1 MNEQRNFFIMFFMVF
16 AAFWGYEYFFPHPA
30 PVENAAP
37 KFVEE
42 KGATKPIVDEK
53 VIIVPKDVA
62 LRDGERLIIDTP
74 SFKGSINLKGAR
86 FDDIT
91 LKKYKETV
99 DDRSSLVDLLN
110 PENTERPFY
119 IEFTWGAVPNTQGTS
134 ITFPSESSEWV
145 SDHEMLTPDQSVKLT
160 WKSPE
165 GIIFER
171 HVSVDAD
178 QMFTVKEI
186 IRNTQKDIIQVFP
199 KGRIVRIGEMSAA
212 DSKIL
217 HEGVV
222 GYLGGK
228 LQEINYEDVEKNTS
242 FDFASQGGWLGITD
256 KYWMAA
262 LAVADKTSLTAQVH
276 YLNNFRKTY
285 AAELSGENMTVPSGK
300 EASFVYQFIT
310 GAKVV
315 NLLDRYE
322 KEYNI
327 SNLDLAVDFGWLYFL
342 TKPMY
347 HLLTFLKNLI
357 GNFAL
362 AILALTVLVKLLMF
376 PLVRKS
382 SASMVGMKKLQP
394 ELERIK
400 TLYPDDAVKRN
411 QAIMEVY
418 KKNKI
423 NPAGGCLPLLIQ
435 MPVFFSLYKV
445 LYISIEMRHA
455 PFWGWIK
462 DMSVPDPTTIF
473 NLFGL
478 IPWTPP
484 SFLIIG
490 LWPIMMG
497 GTMWLQQKLTP
508 QPTVDPVMGKTMAFL
523 PIFLTYLM
531 SSFPAGLVIY
541 WAWSNVLT
549 IIQQLV
555 LNRKAIIKNDS
566 KT

>member
-1 MNEQRNFFIMFFMVF
+1 MNEQRNFFIIFFLVF
-16 AAFWGYEYFFPHPA
+16 AAFWGYEYFVPAAPIEQAKTIVAESATPVA
-30 PVENAAP
+30 PVL
-37 KFVEE
+37 
-42 KGATKPIVDEK
+42 DEK
-53 VIIVPKDVA
+53 AIAVPKDVA
-62 LRDGERLIIDTP
+62 LRGGSRVAIDTP
-74 SFKGSINLKGAR
+74 SFSGSINLKGAR
-86 FDDIT
+86 FDDIV

-99 DDRSSLVDLLN
+99 EPRSSNVDLLN
-110 PENTERPFY
+110 PENTEKPFY
-119 IEFTWGAVPNTQGTS
+119 VEFTWVPVSNDQKS
-134 ITFPSESSEWV
+134 FVTFPSEKTEWTANRETLTSE
-145 SDHEMLTPDQSVKLT
+145 HPLKLT

-165 GIIFER
+165 GIVFER
-171 HVSVDAD
+171 HISVDQE

-186 IRNTQKDIIQVFP
+186 IRNTKTQEIQAFP
-199 KGRIVRIGEMSAA
+199 KGRIIRMGDMATA

-228 LQEINYEDVEKNTS
+228 LQEINYADIEEVPA
-242 FDFASQGGWLGITD
+242 FDLASKGGWLGITD

-262 LAVADKTSLTAQVH
+262 LAVADHTPVTAKVQHFKTP
-276 YLNNFRKTY
+276 RKTY
-285 AAELSGENMTVPSGK
+285 MTELSGANMTVASGA
-300 EASFVYQFIT
+300 EASFTYQFIA

-315 NLLDRYE
+315 NLLDKYE
-322 KEYNI
+322 NEYQI
-327 SNLDLAVDFGWLYFL
+327 SNLDIAVDFGWLYFL

-362 AILALTVLVKLLMF
+362 AILALTVLVKLVMF

-382 SASMVGMKKLQP
+382 SSSMSGMKKLQP

-400 TLYPDDAVKRN
+400 ALYPDDSVKRN
-411 QAIMEVY
+411 QAIMEIY
-418 KKNKI
+418 KQHKI

-445 LYISIEMRHA
+445 LFISIEMRHA
-455 PFWGWIK
+455 PFWGWIS
-462 DMSVPDPTTIF
+462 DMSAPDPTTVF

-478 IPWTPP
+478 IPWDPP
-484 SFLIIG
+484 TFLMIG
-490 LWPIMMG
+490 IWPMVMG
-497 GTMWLQQKLTP
+497 FTMWLQQRLTP
-508 QPTVDPVMGKTMAFL
+508 QPTADPAMAKMMTFL
-523 PIFLTYLM
+523 PVFLTYFM

-555 LNRKAIIKNDS
+555 LSRTKKA
-566 KT
+566 

>member
-1 MNEQRNFFIMFFMVF
+1 MNEQRNFFIIFFIVF
-16 AAFWGYEYFFPHPA
+16 AAFWGYEYFFPKPA
-30 PVENAAP
+30 PVENIAP
-37 KFVEE
+37 PKVEKVETQLAIEE
-42 KGATKPIVDEK
+42 KV
-53 VIIVPKDVA
+53 VIVPKDVA
-62 LRDGERLIIDTP
+62 LREGSRISIDTP
-74 SFKGSINLKGAR
+74 SFSGSINLIGAR

-91 LKKYKETV
+91 LKNYEETV
-99 DDRSSLVDLLN
+99 GDRSPNVDLLN
-110 PENTERPFY
+110 PENTEKPFY
-119 IEFTWGAVPNTQGTS
+119 VEFTWVPVQVDTNPV
-134 ITFPSESSEWV
+134 IAFPTEKTEWA
-145 SDHEMLTPDQSVKLT
+145 SNHETLKPNQPIRLT
-160 WKSPE
+160 WTNPQ
-165 GIIFER
+165 GIVFER
-171 HVSVDAD
+171 HVTVDED
-178 QMFTVKEI
+178 QMFTVTEV
-186 IRNTQKDIIQVFP
+186 IRNTKKEQLQVYP
-199 KGRIVRIGEMSAA
+199 KGRIVRVGEMATA

-228 LQEINYEDVEKNTS
+228 LQEVNYADIEDVPA

-262 LAVADKTSLTAQVH
+262 LAVTDKMPITAKVQH
-276 YLNNFRKTY
+276 FKTPRKTY
-285 AAELSGENMTVPSGK
+285 MTELSGENITIASGS
-300 EASFVYQFIT
+300 EASFTYQFIT

-315 NLLDRYE
+315 NLLDNYE
-322 KEYNI
+322 KQYNI

-347 HLLTFLKNLI
+347 HLLTFLKNVI

-362 AILALTVLVKLLMF
+362 AILALTVLVKLIMF
-376 PLVRKS
+376 PLVSKS
-382 SASMVGMKKLQP
+382 SSSMSGMKKLQP

-400 TLYPDDAVKRN
+400 ALYPDDAAKRN

-445 LYISIEMRHA
+445 LYISIEMRHT
-455 PFWGWIK
+455 PFWGWVK
-462 DMSVPDPTTIF
+462 DMSAPDPTTVF

-478 IPWTPP
+478 IPWDPP
-484 SFLIIG
+484 SFLMIG
-490 LWPIMMG
+490 LWPMIMG
-497 GTMWLQQKLTP
+497 FTMWLQQRLTP
-508 QPTVDPVMGKTMAFL
+508 QPSADPNMTKMMAFL

-549 IIQQLV
+549 IVQQLV
-555 LNRKAIIKNDS
+555 LNRKPVVKA
-566 KT
+566 

>member
-1 MNEQRNFFIMFFMVF
+1 MNEQRNFFIIFFLVF
-16 AAFWGYEYFFPHPA
+16 AAFWGYEYFVPAAPIEQAKTIVAEPVTPVA
-30 PVENAAP
+30 PVL
-37 KFVEE
+37 
-42 KGATKPIVDEK
+42 DEK
-53 VIIVPKDVA
+53 AIAVPKDVA
-62 LRDGERLIIDTP
+62 LRGGSRVAIDTP
-74 SFKGSINLKGAR
+74 SFSGSINLKGAR
-86 FDDIT
+86 FDDIV

-99 DDRSSLVDLLN
+99 ESRSSNVDLLN
-110 PENTERPFY
+110 PENTEKPFY
-119 IEFTWGAVPNTQGTS
+119 VEFIWVPVSNDQKS
-134 ITFPSESSEWV
+134 FVTFPSEKTEWTANRETLTSE
-145 SDHEMLTPDQSVKLT
+145 HPLKLT

-165 GIIFER
+165 GVIFER
-171 HVSVDAD
+171 HISVDQE

-186 IRNTQKDIIQVFP
+186 IRNTKTQEIQASP
-199 KGRIVRIGEMSAA
+199 KGRIVRMGDMATA

-228 LQEINYEDVEKNTS
+228 LQEINYADIEEVPA
-242 FDFASQGGWLGITD
+242 FDLASKGGWLGITD

-262 LAVADKTSLTAQVH
+262 LAVADHTPVTAKVQHFKTP
-276 YLNNFRKTY
+276 RKTY
-285 AAELSGENMTVPSGK
+285 MTELSGANMVVASGS
-300 EASFVYQFIT
+300 EASFTYQFIA

-315 NLLDRYE
+315 NLLDKYE
-322 KEYNI
+322 NEYQI
-327 SNLDLAVDFGWLYFL
+327 SNLDIAVDFGWLYFL

-362 AILALTVLVKLLMF
+362 AILALTVLVKLVMF

-382 SASMVGMKKLQP
+382 SSSMSGMKKLQP

-400 TLYPDDAVKRN
+400 ALYPDDSVKRN
-411 QAIMEVY
+411 QAIMEIY
-418 KKNKI
+418 KQHKI

-445 LYISIEMRHA
+445 LFISIEMRHA
-455 PFWGWIK
+455 PFWGWIS
-462 DMSVPDPTTIF
+462 DMSAPDPTTAF

-478 IPWTPP
+478 IPWDPP
-484 SFLIIG
+484 TFLMIG
-490 LWPIMMG
+490 IWPMVMG
-497 GTMWLQQKLTP
+497 FTMWLQQRLTP
-508 QPTVDPVMGKTMAFL
+508 QPTADPAMAKMMAFL
-523 PIFLTYLM
+523 PVFLTYFM

-555 LNRKAIIKNDS
+555 LSRTKKA
-566 KT
+566 

>member
-1 MNEQRNFFIMFFMVF
+1 MNEQRNFFIIFFIVF

-30 PVENAAP
+30 PMENVAPPTVEQTSSN
-37 KFVEE
+37 K
-42 KGATKPIVDEK
+42 KTLDEK
-53 VIIVPKDVA
+53 VIVVPKDIA
-62 LRDGERLIIDTP
+62 LRDGKRVTIDTP
-74 SFKGSINLKGAR
+74 SFSGSINLSGAR
-86 FDDIT
+86 FDDIV

-99 DDRSSLVDLLN
+99 EERSPQVDLLN
-110 PENTERPFY
+110 PENTEKPFY
-119 IEFTWGAVPNTQGTS
+119 VEFIWTPVQNDRES
-134 ITFPSESSEWV
+134 FITFPSEQTEWSADREV
-145 SDHEMLTPDQSVKLT
+145 LTPETPLKLT

-165 GIIFER
+165 GVIFER
-171 HVSVDAD
+171 HISVDKD
-178 QMFTVKEI
+178 QMFTVQEI
-186 IRNTQKDIIQVFP
+186 IRNTKNKSLQVFP
-199 KGRIVRIGEMSAA
+199 KGRIVRVGEMSSA

-228 LQEINYEDVEKNTS
+228 LQEINYADIEEVPA
-242 FDFASQGGWLGITD
+242 FDLASQGGWLGITD

-262 LAVADKTSLTAQVH
+262 LAIKDQTPITAKIQFFKTP
-276 YLNNFRKTY
+276 RKTY
-285 AAELSGENMTVPSGK
+285 MTEISGANMTIASGT
-300 EASFVYQFIT
+300 EASFTYQFIT

-322 KEYNI
+322 NEYHI

-347 HLLTFLKNLI
+347 HLLTFLKNII

-362 AILALTVLVKLLMF
+362 AILALTVLVKLVMF

-382 SASMVGMKKLQP
+382 SSSMSGMKKLQP
-394 ELERIK
+394 EMERIK
-400 TLYPDDAVKRN
+400 ALYPEDAVKRN
-411 QAIMEVY
+411 QAIMELY
-418 KKNKI
+418 KKHKI

-435 MPVFFSLYKV
+435 MPIFFSLYKV
-445 LYISIEMRHA
+445 LYISIEMRHT

-462 DMSVPDPTTIF
+462 DMSVADPTTIF

-478 IPWTPP
+478 IPWNPP
-484 SFLIIG
+484 AFLMIG
-490 LWPIMMG
+490 LWPIVMG
-497 GTMWLQQKLTP
+497 FTMWLQQRLTP
-508 QPTVDPVMGKTMAFL
+508 QPTADPAMGKMMALL
-523 PIFLTYLM
+523 PVFLTYVM

-555 LNRKAIIKNDS
+555 LNRKPVVQA
-566 KT
+566 

>member
-1 MNEQRNFFIMFFMVF
+1 MNEQRNFFILFFVVF

-30 PVENAAP
+30 HIEHSQPKPLEQATSAPVL
-37 KFVEE
+37 
-42 KGATKPIVDEK
+42 DLK
-53 VIIVPKDVA
+53 VVAVPKDVA
-62 LRDGERLIIDTP
+62 LRDGSRILITTP
-74 SFKGSINLKGAR
+74 SFSGSINLMGAR
-86 FDDIT
+86 FDDIV

-99 DDRSSLVDLLN
+99 DANSANVDLLN
-110 PENTERPFY
+110 PENTEKPFY
-119 IEFTWGAVPNTQGTS
+119 VEFQWMPVQSDQKSYVTV
-134 ITFPSESSEWV
+134 PSETSEWAA
-145 SDHEMLTPDQSVKLT
+145 DHDMLTSEQPIKLT

-165 GIIFER
+165 GVIFER
-171 HVSVDAD
+171 HIAVDQD

-186 IRNTQKDIIQVFP
+186 VRNTKGEALNIFP
-199 KGRIVRIGEMSAA
+199 RGRILRVGDMAVA

-228 LQEINYEDVEKNTS
+228 LQEINYADIEDVPA
-242 FDFASQGGWLGITD
+242 FDIPSKGGWLGITD

-262 LAVADKTSLTAQVH
+262 LAVADETPVTAKIQHFKTP
-276 YLNNFRKTY
+276 RKTY
-285 AAELSGENMTVPSGK
+285 MTELSGANMVVASGS
-300 EASFVYQFIT
+300 EVSFTYQFIA

-322 KEYNI
+322 NEYHI
-327 SNLDLAVDFGWLYFL
+327 SNLDIAVDFGWLYFL

-362 AILALTVLVKLLMF
+362 AILALTVLVKLVMF

-382 SASMVGMKKLQP
+382 SSSMSGMKKLQP

-400 TLYPDDAVKRN
+400 ALYPDDAAKRN
-411 QAIMEVY
+411 QAIMDVY
-418 KKNKI
+418 RQHKI

-435 MPVFFSLYKV
+435 MPVFFALYKV

-455 PFWGWIK
+455 PFWGWIS
-462 DMSVPDPTTIF
+462 DMSAPDPTSLF

-478 IPWTPP
+478 IPWAPP
-484 SFLIIG
+484 AFLMIG
-490 LWPIMMG
+490 VWPMIMG
-497 GTMWLQQKLTP
+497 FTMWLQQRLTP
-508 QPTVDPVMGKTMAFL
+508 QPNADPAMGKMMAFL
-523 PIFLTYLM
+523 PIFLTYFM

-555 LNRKAIIKNDS
+555 LTRTKKA
-566 KT
+566 